1 MDLKLGGKTA
11 LVTGSTGGIGLEI
24 ARTLAR
30 EGADVAI
37 CGRRKD
43 RLDTAAASIHADT
56 GRSPRAVL
64 ADPSSEEGAEI
75 LAREV
80 PRVDVLINNVGIY
93 EAKDFGSITDE
104 DWLSIFEVN
113 VLGGVRLARI
123 YLPKMIA
130 ANWGRIVF
138 ISSEASLRVP
148 PDMIHYSMTKTAQLA
163 IARGL
168 AETTK
173 GTGVTVNSV
182 MPGPTRSEG
191 VGDFLKSVVSNPDA
205 SLPEMEAEFFRVHRT
220 SSLIQ
225 RMIEPQEIADLV
237 AFLASPLS
245 GAINGSAVRSEGGL
259 LQTAT

>member
-1 MDLKLGGKTA
+1 MDLKLDGRAA

-30 EGADVAI
+30 EGADVTI
-37 CGRRKD
+37 CGRGRD
-43 RLDTAAASIHADT
+43 RLDSAAASIQADT
-56 GRSPRAVL
+56 GRRPRAVL
-64 ADPSSEEGAEI
+64 ADPTSAEGAEV

-80 PRVDVLINNVGIY
+80 PRVDVLVNNLGIY
-93 EAKDFGSITDE
+93 ESKDFGAITDE
-104 DWLSIFEVN
+104 DWRAIFEVN
-113 VLGGVRLARI
+113 VLGGVRLARV
-123 YLPKMIA
+123 YLPQMIA

-138 ISSEASLRVP
+138 ISSESSLRVP
-148 PDMIHYSMTKTAQLA
+148 PDMIHYSMTKTAQVA

-173 GTGVTVNSV
+173 GTGVTVNTV

-191 VGDFLKSVVSNPDA
+191 IGDFLKSVVSRPDA
-205 SLPEMEAEFFRVHRT
+205 SLPEMEAEFFRVHRA

-245 GAINGSAVRSEGGL
+245 GAINGSAVRAEGGI